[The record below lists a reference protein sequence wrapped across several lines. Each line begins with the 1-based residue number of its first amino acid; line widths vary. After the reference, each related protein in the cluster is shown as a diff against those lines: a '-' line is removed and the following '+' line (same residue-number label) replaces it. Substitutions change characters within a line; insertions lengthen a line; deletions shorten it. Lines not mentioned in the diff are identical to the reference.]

1 MTLTDASGA
10 HAGVGTDRSRR
21 SRLSAK
27 VRLIVAFLG
36 AALVLAGCGGGDD
49 GAASASGDLVTI
61 SNVQQVARAFDED
74 AGHPR
79 LVLLLSPT

>member
-1 MTLTDASGA
+1 VRSTLVA
-10 HAGVGTDRSRR
+10 
-21 SRLSAK
+21 
-27 VRLIVAFLG
+27 VRLIVALLA
-36 AALVLAGCGGGDD
+36 AALVGAGCMGGEDEPSG
-49 GAASASGDLVTI
+49 ASGALVTI

>member
-1 MTLTDASGA
+1 VRSTLIAD
-10 HAGVGTDRSRR
+10 
-21 SRLSAK
+21 
-27 VRLIVAFLG
+27 VRLIVALLT
-36 AALVLAGCGGGDD
+36 AALVGAGCMGGDD
-49 GAASASGDLVTI
+49 ESSDASGALLTI

>member
-1 MTLTDASGA
+1 
-10 HAGVGTDRSRR
+10 
-21 SRLSAK
+21 
-27 VRLIVAFLG
+27 VRLIVALLT
-36 AALVLAGCGGGDD
+36 AALVGAGCMGGDD
-49 GAASASGDLVTI
+49 GSSGESGALVTI

>member
-1 MTLTDASGA
+1 VRSTLVAD
-10 HAGVGTDRSRR
+10 
-21 SRLSAK
+21 
-27 VRLIVAFLG
+27 VRLIVALLTT
-36 AALVLAGCGGGDD
+36 ALVGAGCMGSDD
-49 GAASASGDLVTI
+49 EPSDASGALVTI